1 MMKKDEKAYT
11 LITGASKGLG
21 KEIAYE
27 CARRGNNLI
36 LVALP
41 GEDLKGFCRYLELK
55 YKISAS
61 CYETDLTKN
70 NAPLELTYWVKKN
83 FSVNI
88 LINNAGVGGTIPF
101 GECSADYMDKIILL
115 NIRALTLIT
124 RQMLSE
130 LKKHSRA
137 YILNVASLA
146 AFSPIP
152 FKTVYPASKAFVY
165 SFSRGLQEELKGT
178 SVRVSVLCPGQIMT
192 NHDAEERIKRLGLLG
207 RFGLLPAD
215 KIARIAISS
224 LLNDKKIIIPGILS
238 KVNLFIIKALPSG
251 IRIHL
256 FARLVRK
263 EIKAKVVYKSVKLS
277 QESVTQ
283 Y

>member
-1 MMKKDEKAYT
+1 MMKKDEKPYT

-21 KEIAYE
+21 KEIAHE
-27 CARRGNNLI
+27 FARRSNNLI

-41 GEDLKGFCRYLELK
+41 GEDLKGFCKHLELK
-55 YKISAS
+55 YKISVG

-70 NAPLELTYWVKKN
+70 NAPLELTYWIKRN

-88 LINNAGVGGTIPF
+88 LVNNAGVGGSIPF
-101 GECSADYMDKIILL
+101 EECSADYIDKIILL

-165 SFSRGLQEELKGT
+165 SFSRGLQAELKGT
-178 SVRVSVLCPGQIMT
+178 SVRVSVLCPGQIVT
-192 NHDAEERIKRLGLLG
+192 NHDTEERIKRLGLLG

-215 KIARIAISS
+215 KIARIATSS
-224 LLNDKKIIIPGILS
+224 LLSDKKIIIPGILS
-238 KVNLFIIKALPSG
+238 KVNLFVIRAVPSG

-263 EIKAKVVYKSVKLS
+263 EIKAKVVSKSVKLN
-277 QESVTQ
+277 QETVTQ